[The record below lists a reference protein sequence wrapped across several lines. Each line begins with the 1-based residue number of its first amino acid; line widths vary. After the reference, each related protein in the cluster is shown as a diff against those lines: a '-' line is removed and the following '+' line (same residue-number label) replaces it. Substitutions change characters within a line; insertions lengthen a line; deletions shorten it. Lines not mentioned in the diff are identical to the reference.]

1 MIRETPLR
9 NRWVRCVTAAAM
21 STALVLTPALAA
33 DAAPD
38 DNWWYDAYG
47 MTTIHSE
54 GWTGAGVKVAVID
67 ANINPELP
75 VFEGRRLVVDSRPLC
90 AESSS
95 PTTTEPTG
103 DAIHGTTV
111 VAQIIGSGEG
121 PDGIRGMAPD
131 AEVKF
136 YSFGTKTAS
145 DQCTPAEY
153 EGGLTPLGLGVQR
166 AIDDG
171 ADVVVSSIAG
181 GTSSFDSDVI
191 ANAVAKGVILVGSGP
206 NPETKSATGLRE
218 YRGVVVASAV
228 DDKGQL
234 PSADGA
240 PFVFPETTVVAPG
253 ERLGTVGSEEDGW
266 GTGGVASGSSFAAPI
281 VAGML
286 ALAKQR
292 YPTATPSQLVQGLVR
307 NTGNK
312 AHDLVNDAASGFG
325 YGLAWPA
332 RLLATDPTSYPDENL
347 LLSDGRTKPTDEQ
360 IQAAA
365 ARGSSFPTTEPPTAS
380 STDPPRPRDGEDDAP
395 QVAPSSDLLPTVIGI
410 VVGIV
415 VTVGVVVTIVIVLV
429 SRKVRRKGTDDRSV

>member
-1 MIRETPLR
+1 
-9 NRWVRCVTAAAM
+9 M
-21 STALVLTPALAA
+21 STALILIPAFAA

-54 GWTGAGVKVAVID
+54 GWTGAGVKIAVID

-75 VFEGRRLVVDSRPLC
+75 VFEGRRLAVDSRPLC

-111 VAQIIGSGEG
+111 VAQIIGSGTG

-131 AEVKF
+131 ADVKF
-136 YSFGTKTAS
+136 YSFGTTTAS
-145 DQCTPAEY
+145 DECTPAEY
-153 EGGLTPLGLGVQR
+153 EGGLTQMGLGVQR
-166 AIDDG
+166 AIEDG

-191 ANAVAKGVILVGSGP
+191 ANAIAKGVILVGSGP
-206 NPETKSATGLRE
+206 NPETKSSTGLRE
-218 YRGVVVASAV
+218 YRGVVVASAI

-234 PSADGA
+234 PSSNGA
-240 PFVFPETTVVAPG
+240 PFAFQGTTVVAPG
-253 ERLGTVGSEEDGW
+253 LHLGTVGSEESGW

-286 ALAKQR
+286 ALAKER
-292 YPTATPSQLVQGLVR
+292 YPAATPAQLVQGLIR
-307 NTGNK
+307 NTGTK
-312 AHDLVNDAASGFG
+312 AHDLENDAASGFG

-347 LLSDGRTKPTDEQ
+347 LLSDGRNKPTDEQ

-365 ARGSSFPTTEPPTAS
+365 ARGSSFPPPETPTAS
-380 STDPPRPRDGEDDAP
+380 SSELPRPRDGGHDAP
-395 QVAPSSDLLPTVIGI
+395 QVTPSSNLLPTIIGI
-410 VVGIV
+410 VFGIV
-415 VTVGVVVTIVIVLV
+415 VTVVVIVAVVIFLV
-429 SRKVRRKGTDDRSV
+429 SRKNRRKGAGDRSV